1 MKTIKI
7 GLMVFTMLVMVTF
20 SSAQATD
27 KDKVAANKEKTEKL
41 IKHLELSEEQAVKAR
56 ALNEKYFGL
65 MTNAAD
71 ATEKKRLNDEADA
84 EAKKLLTEEQYKK
97 YRAYLTA
104 EKNPKQAKSV
114 NRIPSQ
120 PRTSN

>member
-1 MKTIKI
+1 
-7 GLMVFTMLVMVTF
+7 MVTF

-27 KDKVAANKEKTEKL
+27 KVAANKERTEKI

-56 ALNEKYFGL
+56 VLNEKYFGL
-65 MTNAAD
+65 MTNAVD

-84 EAKKLLTEEQYKK
+84 EAKKLMTEEQYKK

-104 EKNPKQAKSV
+104 EKNPQQAKSAA
-114 NRIPSQ
+114 RIPNQ
-120 PRTSN
+120 PRTAN

>member
-1 MKTIKI
+1 MKAIKI

-20 SSAQATD
+20 SSAQTT
-27 KDKVAANKEKTEKL
+27 DKVAANKEKTEKL

-104 EKNPKQAKSV
+104 EKNPKQGKSV
-114 NRIPSQ
+114 NRIPNQ